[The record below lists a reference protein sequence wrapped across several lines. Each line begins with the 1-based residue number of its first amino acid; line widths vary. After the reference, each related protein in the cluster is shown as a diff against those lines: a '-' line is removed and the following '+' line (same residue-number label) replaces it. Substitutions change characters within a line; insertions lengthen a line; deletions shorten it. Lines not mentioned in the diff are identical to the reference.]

1 MVLYRNIFMLLNV
14 ISKLP
19 NSEVLLQKHFMVILS
34 VVWILKYL
42 CCHVTDIHSGAVD
55 TFSPPKKSSI
65 FRKEQSMANCRPCKL
80 VKKAIEEAQAE
91 IQ

>member
-1 MVLYRNIFMLLNV
+1 MA
-14 ISKLP
+14 
-19 NSEVLLQKHFMVILS
+19 ILS

-91 IQ
+91 IQEE